1 MSTTVVPLTSP
12 RKSKLDAEAVRQ
24 LEHGL
29 RTGMTRWQAATHAG
43 IHRSQFYR
51 WLERAKAEREAGKD
65 TIHTKLLHDV
75 EQAEVEL
82 MFELL
87 RVMRGGDE
95 VAAKAARWILE
106 KKWPHE
112 FSWRGPKPSD
122 PVPPA
127 VIIREPVRA
136 MDDAGR

>member
-1 MSTTVVPLTSP
+1 
-12 RKSKLDAEAVRQ
+12 
-24 LEHGL
+24 
-29 RTGMTRWQAATHAG
+29 MTRWQAATHAG

-65 TIHTKLLHDV
+65 TIHTKLLHGV
-75 EQAEVEL
+75 EQAEAEL

-95 VAAKAARWILE
+95 VAAKAARWVLK

-112 FSWRGPKPSD
+112 FSWRGPLHPEDRVS
-122 PVPPA
+122 VQ
-127 VIIREPVRA
+127 IIREARSGPGAV
-136 MDDAGR
+136 